1 MASTQAEV
9 EAPRNGPEMKDLDGP
24 NTNGV
29 DAQREME
36 TNSSNGPT
44 STPVSNNGS
53 HDMNESSKLQSSGG
67 YYKPPVGYP
76 VDSPAA
82 GYENA
87 QSGFGYPPHSYIH
100 QQQQQGELQQQ
111 GSYPY
116 PQYPGSNLVRNVSSP
131 VLATKPV
138 AYMNSM
144 PRPGVGPLPS
154 YPPVH
159 HGSGAA
165 GGQGYPPSRY
175 STPTLNQLLQPGTG
189 VPVQR
194 YSYGDY
200 PQQQPPP
207 PNSHP
212 AAGWPMQ
219 QQQPQQ
225 PRNFAPGFKP
235 PPNSMQQVRS
245 NVKVKPNFPRKT
257 FFIRRMLCTLHH
269 TALRSLAVSFILIAW
284 LLETNNE
291 SSCFYITL
299 GKVGNERIFQ
309 LVVDGRRPEST
320 PTHPPLVG
328 S

>member
-1 MASTQAEV
+1 MFLEILVSITGLHHSFFYAFRFHCVPQLKLTSLKMELNQLWVNRNKQKTMASTQAEV

-53 HDMNESSKLQSSGG
+53 HDMNESSKLQSGGG

-100 QQQQQGELQQQ
+100 QQQQQGDLQQQ

-144 PRPGVGPLPS
+144 PRPGVGPVPS

-189 VPVQR
+189 GPVQR

-207 PNSHP
+207 PPNSHP

-219 QQQPQQ
+219 QQQ

-235 PPNSMQQVRS
+235 PPNSMQQVQDD
-245 NVKVKPNFPRKT
+245 NVKVKPNFLRKN
-257 FFIRRMLCTLHH
+257 FLYWKN
-269 TALRSLAVSFILIAW
+269 AVHVASYSPSIL
-284 LLETNNE
+284 
-291 SSCFYITL
+291 
-299 GKVGNERIFQ
+299 
-309 LVVDGRRPEST
+309 
-320 PTHPPLVG
+320 
-328 S
+328 

>member
-9 EAPRNGPEMKDLDGP
+9 EPPRNGPEMKDLDGP
-24 NTNGV
+24 TTNGV

-76 VDSPAA
+76 VDSPSA

-87 QSGFGYPPHSYIH
+87 QSGFGYPPHSYVH
-100 QQQQQGELQQQ
+100 QQQQQGDLQQQ

-116 PQYPGSNLVRNVSSP
+116 SQYPGSNLVRNVSTP

-144 PRPGVGPLPS
+144 PRPGGGPVQS

-159 HGSGAA
+159 HGGGA
-165 GGQGYPPSRY
+165 QGYPPSRY
-175 STPTLNQLLQPGTG
+175 ATPTLNQLLQPGTG

-194 YSYGDY
+194 YPYGDY

-212 AAGWPMQ
+212 ASGWPM
-219 QQQPQQ
+219 QQPQQ

-235 PPNSMQQVRS
+235 PPNSMQQVKIEHEPKIFS
-245 NVKVKPNFPRKT
+245 RKLSFST
-257 FFIRRMLCTLHH
+257 EECTLHH
-269 TALRSLAVSFILIAW
+269 LTRLILISW
-284 LLETNNE
+284 Q
-291 SSCFYITL
+291 SSI
-299 GKVGNERIFQ
+299 K
-309 LVVDGRRPEST
+309 
-320 PTHPPLVG
+320 HK
-328 S
+328 